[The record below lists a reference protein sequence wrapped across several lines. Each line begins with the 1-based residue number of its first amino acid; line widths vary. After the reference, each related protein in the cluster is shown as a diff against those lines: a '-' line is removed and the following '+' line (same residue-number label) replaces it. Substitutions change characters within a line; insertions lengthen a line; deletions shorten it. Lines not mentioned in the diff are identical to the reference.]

1 MAHAPPL
8 VVPIDMCLGAVRRAG
23 EVHQEK
29 GLLPIR
35 CPNTL
40 EKFQEGD
47 AINYI
52 GVAKHEEI

>member
-8 VVPIDMCLGAVRRAG
+8 VVPVDMCLGAVRRAEG
-23 EVHQEK
+23 LHQEK
-29 GLLPIR
+29 GLLQ
-35 CPNTL
+35 THSV

-52 GVAKHEEI
+52 GV